1 MSEILLDSLYNYLL
15 KKVRNMKIQSFKF
28 SNNKENWHIEEVKF
42 ESLNLLVGG
51 SGVGKTRILK
61 ALELIRDTAK
71 GANRNLDDLEWS
83 INFSHLGQNYRWEL
97 KSSSTKKE
105 EISLNVNESKQTE
118 IIYEKLVRYDDD
130 SELEIL
136 IRTISDSKFNN
147 KDLPK
152 LKRTES
158 AITLFSE
165 EDLIIPVDQAFRRL
179 IFNFETAET
188 QRFMLKADYDD
199 LTQII
204 NKLEEF
210 SDKINISRFKE
221 IFTGSLSLPVIKSF
235 YLQKFLPDDF
245 NEIKEYYIDVFS
257 EVNDVRVSSERTSD
271 GDFRLFLEI
280 QENGVEDWIP
290 QERISSGMFR
300 TLIFLIEV
308 ITAPEESVILIDEFE
323 NSLGINC
330 MAELTDFILDKSSDV
345 QFILTSHH
353 PYIINNIPWKTW
365 QIVSKSGN
373 KVRVR
378 KAPDIPELN
387 TASSLDKF
395 TQLVNLL
402 DWEEFSE

>member
-1 MSEILLDSLYNYLL
+1 
-15 KKVRNMKIQSFKF
+15 MKIQSFKF

-61 ALELIRDTAK
+61 ALELICDIAK
-71 GANRNLDDLEWS
+71 GRNRNLDDLEWS

-97 KSSSTKKE
+97 KSSSIKNE
-105 EISLNVNESKQTE
+105 EILLNVNESEQTE
-118 IIYEKLVRYDDD
+118 IVYEKLVRYDDD
-130 SELEIL
+130 SELEIIL
-136 IRTISDSKFNN
+136 RTISDSKFNN
-147 KDLPK
+147 EKLPK

-158 AITLFSE
+158 VINLLSE
-165 EDLIIPVDQAFRRL
+165 EDLIIPVAKAFEGL
-179 IFNFETAET
+179 IFNFETAQFQEFNVIVDPNIMNT
-188 QRFMLKADYDD
+188 
-199 LTQII
+199 II
-204 NKLEEF
+204 TKLEEILY
-210 SDKINISRFKE
+210 KKLNISNSKRFFKE
-221 IFTGSLSLPVIKSF
+221 YFSNCLPVIKAF
-235 YLQKFLPDDF
+235 YLQKFFPDIF
-245 NEIKEYYIDVFS
+245 NEIKECYINIFS
-257 EVNDVRVSSERTSD
+257 EVNNIRVTSERD
-271 GDFRLFLEI
+271 LKDNFLVFFEI
-280 QENGVEDWIP
+280 EEVGLEWIP
-290 QERISSGMFR
+290 QKRISSGMFR
-300 TLIFLIEV
+300 TLIFLVQV
-308 ITAPEESVILIDEFE
+308 ISAPKESVILIDEFE

-330 MAELTDFILDKSSDV
+330 MAELTDFILDKSPDV

-402 DWEEFSE
+402 DSEEVSE